1 MYYEGGVRVC
11 GDQCGFAR
19 FLVRF
24 CSDFYFQ
31 LRYCGFT
38 KPSGLR
44 VFRNFRVFSMW
55 FAVFLCYYVR
65 YLYVFLRDFAV
76 FVPPLRPP
84 LKDLM
89 LIYIFLSIKL
99 RKGRKFII
107 NTAKHCLFRLIK
119 LNPVQH
125 LFLTLGGKLFLSSYT
140 LNVGAFLSV

>member
-1 MYYEGGVRVC
+1 M
-11 GDQCGFAR
+11 
-19 FLVRF
+19 RF
-24 CSDFYFQ
+24 CSTFGAVLRWFLFSVAVLRFYKTEWFA
-31 LRYCGFT
+31 
-38 KPSGLR
+38 
-44 VFRNFRVFSMW
+44 VFRNFRVISMQ

-65 YLYVFLRDFAV
+65 YLYVFLRGFAV
-76 FVPPLRPP
+76 FVPPLNPP

-119 LNPVQH
+119 LKPVQH

-140 LNVGAFLSV
+140 LNVGAFLSVWS